1 MKLKNK
7 IAACALALCAMPF
20 AATAELSK
28 AEWQAKAGDCANNP
42 SAMKATIAQ
51 VPAADQ
57 AAFVAKVNEA
67 IAKKPG
73 STESKA
79 ADFYAANK
87 AAVSGAADKSAVLA
101 EVYAT
106 VPVEYLTDINERF
119 ATELF
124 SRNANP
130 AKPVSD
136 QQFVELSTNALAVVN
151 KRCESAENAGV
162 RQTFAALMFVRAS
175 GGSPSGLTDT
185 FVSQMT
191 DPQAKESGGA
201 WISEA
206 TGAGGKEASYDNMLA
221 AANAGDEPDRAIVAS
236 IIAGGAAGNNNAGN
250 AANNGGKAAT
260 GATTAKTGATST
272 GAGAGGKGDGVT
284 SVLGEPGLPTPV
296 MTTGGPDVGV
306 AMLGELT
313 TAKDGTP
320 TGRMGAGSFEAPVMA
335 GVGPNEL
342 AADIGVNRV
351 PRALVNNKESP
362 YYKHGRKGGGVKEP
376 EPTGYDGQGLN
387 SH

>member
-1 MKLKNK
+1 MKLKNT
-7 IAACALALCAMPF
+7 IESFVLALCVVPF

-28 AEWQAKAGDCANNP
+28 AEWQAKAGDCANDP
-42 SAMKATIAQ
+42 STMKATIAQ

-73 STESKA
+73 SAESKA

-87 AAVSGAADKSAVLA
+87 AAVSGASDKSAVLA

-130 AKPVSD
+130 EKPVSD
-136 QQFVELSTNALAVVN
+136 KQFEELSTNTLAIVN

-175 GGSPSGLTDT
+175 GGSPEGLANT

-191 DPQAKESGGA
+191 DPQAKESGSA

-221 AANAGDEPDRAIVAS
+221 AANAGDEPDHAVVILMS
-236 IIAGGAAGNNNAGN
+236 
-250 AANNGGKAAT
+250 
-260 GATTAKTGATST
+260 
-272 GAGAGGKGDGVT
+272 
-284 SVLGEPGLPTPV
+284 
-296 MTTGGPDVGV
+296 
-306 AMLGELT
+306 
-313 TAKDGTP
+313 
-320 TGRMGAGSFEAPVMA
+320 
-335 GVGPNEL
+335 GPNEVMEALL
-342 AADIGVNRV
+342 ADLQALGNQSASGSPSGLGGGAFVAGSVAGSAVPSDGLPDIRLDRV
-351 PRALVNNKESP
+351 PRGAIGSKDAVGGNRDGTNAGEDNP
-362 YYKHGRKGGGVKEP
+362 YYSGRRGGHTPVIEAPDYVK
-376 EPTGYDGQGLN
+376 
-387 SH
+387 

>member
-7 IAACALALCAMPF
+7 IAACAFALCAMPF

-28 AEWQAKAGDCANNP
+28 AEWQAKVGECANNP
-42 SAMKATIAQ
+42 SAMKSTIAQ

-57 AAFVAKVNEA
+57 AQFVAKVNEA

-73 STESKA
+73 SSESKA

-119 ATELF
+119 ASELF

-130 AKPVSD
+130 EKPVSD
-136 QQFVELSTNALAVVN
+136 KQFVELSTNALAVVN
-151 KRCESAENAGV
+151 KRCESAESAGV

-175 GGSPSGLTDT
+175 GGSPEGLVDT

-191 DPQAKESGGA
+191 DPQAKESGST

-206 TGAGGKEASYDNMLA
+206 MGADGKEASYDNMLA
-221 AANAGDEPDRAIVAS
+221 SANAGEEPDHSVVLQMTGPSEVIEALLSDLQAS
-236 IIAGGAAGNNNAGN
+236 GNQSASGSSSGMGGGAFVAGSVAGSAVPSEDLPDSRLGRIPRGAIGSADGVGGNRDGTNAGQGN
-250 AANNGGKAAT
+250 
-260 GATTAKTGATST
+260 
-272 GAGAGGKGDGVT
+272 
-284 SVLGEPGLPTPV
+284 
-296 MTTGGPDVGV
+296 
-306 AMLGELT
+306 
-313 TAKDGTP
+313 
-320 TGRMGAGSFEAPVMA
+320 
-335 GVGPNEL
+335 
-342 AADIGVNRV
+342 
-351 PRALVNNKESP
+351 P
-362 YYKHGRKGGGVKEP
+362 YYSSKRGSSTIEPPDYVK
-376 EPTGYDGQGLN
+376 
-387 SH
+387 

>member
-175 GGSPSGLTDT
+175 GGSPAGLTDT

-221 AANAGDEPDRAIVAS
+221 AANAGDEPDHSVVLLMSGPSEVFEALLADLQAPGAQSAS
-236 IIAGGAAGNNNAGN
+236 GS
-250 AANNGGKAAT
+250 
-260 GATTAKTGATST
+260 TSGL
-272 GAGAGGKGDGVT
+272 GAGAFVSGSIAGAAVPSDGLPDIGLDRIPRGAIGSGDGV
-284 SVLGEPGLPTPV
+284 
-296 MTTGGPDVGV
+296 GGNR
-306 AMLGELT
+306 
-313 TAKDGTP
+313 DGTN
-320 TGRMGAGSFEAPVMA
+320 AGGENPYYSPKRGSNTNVIEAP
-335 GVGPNEL
+335 
-342 AADIGVNRV
+342 D
-351 PRALVNNKESP
+351 
-362 YYKHGRKGGGVKEP
+362 YVK
-376 EPTGYDGQGLN
+376 
-387 SH
+387 